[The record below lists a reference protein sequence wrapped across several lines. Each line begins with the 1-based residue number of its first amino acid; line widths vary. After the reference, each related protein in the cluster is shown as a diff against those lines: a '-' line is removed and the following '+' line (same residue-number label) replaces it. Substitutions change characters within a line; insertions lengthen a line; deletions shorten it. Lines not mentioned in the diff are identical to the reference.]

1 MEEKTI
7 NKSHAFNYDG
17 RRLNLTGV
25 KEVAHFEDK
34 EVAIRLQERG
44 LLVRGK
50 GLNVSEL
57 NVNTGVL
64 AIDGLVDSIA
74 YTGAGEKTGLIKKLF
89 K

>member
-1 MEEKTI
+1 MDEKTI

-34 EVAIRLQERG
+34 EIAINLFDRG

-50 GLNVSEL
+50 GLGVSEL

-64 AIDGLVDSIA
+64 TIDGQVESIA
-74 YTGAGEKTGLIKKLF
+74 YTGSTEKTGLIKKLF